1 MIVKIARKKAVEIS
15 ADLVAL
21 MVRDGKET
29 SGAVSHLPKAVHDA
43 VVRRVKRLAF
53 KGKTGSTLLVQAD
66 HHDLLLVGVGDGK
79 TSEQWRR
86 AASSVRNVCST
97 TRAGTLALALD
108 DAEHVGEIVAPVLEG
123 LMLAGYSFDKYRAK
137 KDNGYAGPKTVT
149 LSSPSLSDGARTRSI
164 VEIVEGTCEAVCLA
178 RDLINEM
185 PSAKAPAHLSSVART
200 LARGRTSQG
209 TVRCE
214 VWQGERLR
222 REKMNGILGVSAG
235 SRHGGALIKL
245 VYKPVRRAKA
255 RVAIVGKGIT
265 FDSGGLSIK
274 PAKSMETMKMDMSGA
289 AMVLGI
295 MKALP
300 VLAPS
305 VEVHG
310 FIAAAENMTG
320 GGAQKPGDVIRF
332 RNGTTAEVLNT
343 DAEGRLVLADA
354 LCLATELEPDCIIDA
369 ATLTGA
375 CMVALGTRVAGILG
389 NDQRLVDK
397 LIACGAE
404 TGESL
409 WQLPL
414 VEDYE
419 EDIKSSMADIRNIG
433 GGYAGTISAALFLRH
448 FVGKTKWAHLDIAGP
463 AYTERP
469 LPYQPKGGTGF
480 GIRTLLAY
488 LDSIG

>member
-1 MIVKIARKKAVEIS
+1 MTAELSRKKLSDLS
-15 ADLVAL
+15 AELVAVA
-21 MVRDGKET
+21 VRDGKET
-29 SGAVSHLPKAVHDA
+29 SGAVAGLPKALRDA
-43 VVRRVKRLAF
+43 IAARVKRLDF
-53 KGKTGSTLLVQAD
+53 HGKPAATLLIQVGD
-66 HHDLLLVGVGDGK
+66 HDLLLVGVGDGK

-86 AASSVRNVCST
+86 AGSAVRSAA
-97 TRAGTLALALD
+97 AGTRRSKIAIALD
-108 DAEHVGEIVAPVLEG
+108 EAERVVDVIGPVLEG
-123 LMLAGYSFDKYRAK
+123 FLLQGYSFEKYRTK
-137 KDNGYAGPKTVT
+137 KAGAYAGPKSLV
-149 LSSPSLSDGARTRSI
+149 LSSPTLSVGTRTQAI
-164 VEIVEGTCEAVCLA
+164 VDTTQGVCEAVSLA
-178 RDLINEM
+178 RDLVNEM
-185 PSAKAPAHLSSVART
+185 PSVKVPSYLASTART
-200 LARGRTSQG
+200 IGRARGLS
-209 TVRCE
+209 CE
-214 VWQGERLR
+214 VWQGARLS

-235 SRHGGALIKL
+235 SRQGGALIKL
-245 VYKPVRRAKA
+245 VYKPKGRAKA
-255 RVAIVGKGIT
+255 KIAIVGKGIT

-274 PAKSMETMKMDMSGA
+274 PAKSMETMKMDMAGA

-300 VLAPS
+300 ILAPS

-332 RNGTTAEVLNT
+332 RNGKTAEVLNT

-354 LCLATELEPDCIIDA
+354 LCLASELEPDCIIDA

-375 CMVALGTRVAGILG
+375 CMVALGTRVAGIMG
-389 NDQRLVDK
+389 NDAKLIEK
-397 LIACGAE
+397 LIACGNE
-404 TGESL
+404 TGERL

-419 EDIKSSMADIRNIG
+419 DDIKSSMADIRNIG
-433 GGYAGTISAALFLRH
+433 AGYGGTITAALFLRH

-480 GIRTLLAY
+480 GIRALLAY

>member
-1 MIVKIARKKAVEIS
+1 MNVRIARHQASEAV
-15 ADLVAL
+15 ADLVAVA
-21 MVRDGKET
+21 VRDGKET
-29 SGAVSHLPKAVHDA
+29 SGAVARLPKALHDA
-43 VVRRVKRLAF
+43 AARRVKRVSF
-53 KGKTGSTLLVQAD
+53 KGKAGATLLVQAEK
-66 HHDLLLVGVGDGK
+66 HDLLLVGIGDGK
-79 TSEQWRR
+79 SPEQWRK
-86 AASSVRNVCST
+86 AGASVRSVAGST
-97 TRAGTLALALD
+97 RVPTVAIAID
-108 DAEHVGEIVAPVLEG
+108 DAEHAADAVAPLLEG
-123 LMLAGYSFDKYRAK
+123 FLLAGYTFDKYRAK
-137 KDNGYAGPKTVT
+137 KDDAYAGPKTLT
-149 LSSPSLSDGARTRSI
+149 LSSSHLVEGARTRST
-164 VEIVEGTCEAVCLA
+164 VANVQAVCEAVHLA
-178 RDLINEM
+178 RDLVNEP
-185 PSAKAPAHLSSVART
+185 PSVKFPLHLASVAKG
-200 LARGRTSQG
+200 LARGRG
-209 TVRCE
+209 VKVE

-222 REKMNGILGVSAG
+222 KEKMNGILGVSAG
-235 SRHGGALIKL
+235 SRHGGALIKM
-245 VYKPVRRAKA
+245 VYKPARRTKA

-289 AMVLGI
+289 AMVLGL

-300 VLAPS
+300 AIAPN

-320 GGAQKPGDVIRF
+320 SGAQKPGDVIRF

-354 LCLATELEPDCIIDA
+354 LCLANELEPDCIIDA

-397 LIACGAE
+397 LIACGGE

-414 VEDYE
+414 VEEYE
-419 EDIKSSMADIRNIG
+419 EDIKSSVADIRNIG
-433 GGYAGTISAALFLRH
+433 GGYAGTITAALFLKR

-463 AYTERP
+463 AWSDRGIGYLT
-469 LPYQPKGGTGF
+469 KGGTGF
-480 GIRTLLAY
+480 GIRTLLSY
-488 LDSIG
+488 LESIG